1 MKQKLLY
8 TFLLGFLL
16 FGVAEAQQ
24 QQQIRGKVTDAQDAK
39 ALSGV
44 TIAVLGTSVATQSD
58 AKGDYNLNA
67 TTGSTLVFSYIG
79 YVSQHI
85 ILRSQAVVNVSLLRN
100 EESLESVVVT
110 ALGISRAKS
119 SLGYAAQEVK
129 GDVLAAARGGNALQS
144 LSGNVAGAVIGS
156 PSSSLGGSTRI
167 VLRGIGS
174 LTGENRP
181 LIVIDGIPL
190 DNSNFNSVGG
200 QRGVGGRDYGDASFD
215 VNPDDIESINVL
227 KGGPASALYGSRAA
241 NGVLLITTKGAKKGR
256 DEIII
261 NSGFSIDKL
270 GVVPKLQK
278 LYGGGFESK
287 FAKENINGVEY
298 SVVDYSADESWGPK
312 FDGQQVLSW
321 DAFDPDDAANYLK
334 TQAWEYPKNDYKS
347 FFNTG
352 VGWTNSVSLAK
363 SYENT
368 SARLSASNLSQTGIV
383 PNSNLKRS
391 SLSLNIDNKFSD
403 RLTVRGVL
411 NYVNTRGFN
420 RPEQGYGDNSI
431 PQKMFQWSQRQL
443 DFNRLKNY
451 KTASGE
457 QKSWNRS
464 SWDDATPKYSD
475 NFYWTIYENISRDV
489 RNRTFGNVE
498 LKYDFLPGLYAVAN
512 IYGDNYDLR
521 IDSRVAVG
529 SQGTS
534 SYQESIRQVREM
546 NYEGRLHYDKTWGK
560 YSLMSFVGMNRR
572 NSDRYSSNGA
582 TAGGLIAPGLYSLGN
597 SREQASIE
605 ATTTLKRVNSV
616 FGGIS
621 LGYNELVYVDFSA
634 RNDWSSTLP
643 VANNSYFYPSVT
655 GSFVFSKL
663 INSTWLDYGKL
674 RAGISKVGND
684 TDPYN
689 LRDVYTN
696 QVFDNTSF
704 LDDPYFMKTLAKLNA
719 YLKPESKS
727 TYEFGLEMQFLKNRI
742 GVDFTYYNEKTT
754 DLIMGVTT
762 GAETGYT
769 SKLMNTGEAVNK
781 GIEVML
787 TFVPIRIADFEWTSR
802 INFSKNRN
810 KIVALYGDLQ
820 SLTIANAPF
829 KASLIARVDEPYGQI
844 YGSNFIYDNAG
855 NKVVGADG
863 LYLSSDVQNL
873 GSILPNYNAGW
884 RNTFNYKSLSFS
896 ALVDI
901 QRGGKFFSVTNM
913 FGLYSGMLE
922 ESAADGV
929 RERGAISQGV
939 TGTVVRNVDGSYTV
953 TDTKEN
959 TKNVT
964 AEEYFGQN
972 YGGPTV
978 QNVFDANYV
987 KLRELTLGYSL
998 PSDFIRRFRLSGVT
1012 ISAFARNLATWG
1024 LANKHFDPEMTTMGS
1039 GNIQGFEGGSLPS
1052 SKTFGVNLKLQF

>member
-24 QQQIRGKVTDAQDAK
+24 QQIRGKVTDAQDAK
-39 ALSGV
+39 GLSGV
-44 TIAVLGTSVATQSD
+44 TIAVLGTSIATQSD
-58 AKGDYNLNA
+58 ATGDYNLNV

-85 ILRSQAVVNVSLLRN
+85 ILRSQAIVNVSLLRN

-200 QRGVGGRDYGDASFD
+200 QRGGGGRDYGDASFD

-261 NSGFSIDKL
+261 NSGFSFDKL
-270 GVVPKLQK
+270 GVVPRLQK
-278 LYGGGFESK
+278 LYGGGFEPK

-334 TQAWEYPKNDYKS
+334 TQTWEYPKNDYKS

-391 SLSLNIDNKFSD
+391 SLSLNIENKFSD

-457 QKSWNRS
+457 QKTWNRS

-546 NYEGRLHYDKTWGK
+546 NYEGRLHYDKTWSK
-560 YSLMSFVGMNRR
+560 YSLISFVGMNRR
-572 NSDRYSSNGA
+572 NSDRYGSNGA

-605 ATTTLKRVNSV
+605 ATTTRKRVNSV

-663 INSTWLDYGKL
+663 INTTWLDYGKL

-689 LRDVYTN
+689 LQDVYTN

-704 LDDPYFMKTLAKLNA
+704 LDDPYFMKNLAKLNA

-727 TYEFGLEMQFLKNRI
+727 TYEFGLEMQFLKNRV

-820 SLTIANAPF
+820 TLTIANAPF

-844 YGSNFIYDNAG
+844 YGSNFIYDNEG

-1012 ISAFARNLATWG
+1012 VSAFARNLATWG
-1024 LANKHFDPEMTTMGS
+1024 LANKNFDPEMTTMGS